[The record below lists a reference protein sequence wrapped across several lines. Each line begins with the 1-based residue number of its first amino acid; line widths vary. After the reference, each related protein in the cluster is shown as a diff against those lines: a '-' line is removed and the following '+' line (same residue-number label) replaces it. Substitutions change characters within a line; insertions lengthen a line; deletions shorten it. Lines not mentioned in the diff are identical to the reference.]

1 MASLITY
8 QTIDGAYPVAGIDN
22 DTQGFRDNFTIIKDG
37 LAQAQ
42 SEISSLQSNTAKLN
56 RPNDFAGTE
65 IISANFS
72 RVTEEY
78 HNIGT
83 VVDGLNISLLNGMY
97 QTVNVNLPEGTSTI
111 SFVLSEWPPVDHL
124 AKLTVQLK
132 GNDSPALVSFAL
144 EGGGTIKYD
153 PIYPLSAEGSRRFT
167 VDSSEDPILVDFW
180 SYNQGTTV
188 YANYRGRYEV

>member
-37 LAQAQ
+37 LSQAQ
-42 SEISSLQSNTAKLN
+42 SEITSLQNNTAKLN

-65 IISANFS
+65 ITRANLS
-72 RVTEEY
+72 QVTEEY

-83 VVDGLNISLLNGMY
+83 VIDGLNISLLNGMY
-97 QTVNVNLPEGTSTI
+97 QSVNINLPEGTSTI
-111 SFVLSEWPPVDHL
+111 SFVLSEWPPVDQL

-132 GNDSPALVSFAL
+132 GNDSPASVLFTL

-153 PIYPLSAEGSRRFT
+153 PIYPLAANGSRGIT

-188 YANYRGRYEV
+188 YANYRGRYEA